1 MELQIKD
8 TTLEIMELTKGNICN
23 RCLGRSFSKTI
34 EGPGNLIRG
43 EYLRNMLEDTSENI
57 PKSSDMLYL

>member
-8 TTLEIMELTKGNICN
+8 KTLKIIEITEGNICN
-23 RCLGRSFSKTI
+23 RCLGRSFSKTV

-43 EYLRNMLEDTSENI
+43 EYLRNLIEESR
-57 PKSSDMLYL
+57 